1 MQQVILL
8 NVGAKQLEEI
18 MLFLKKLKV
27 SIMLVIQLLKYM
39 KMEVSISQ
47 NILIQAVWFQL
58 EQLLHNFYTK

>member
-27 SIMLVIQLLKYM
+27 LIILVIQLLKYM
-39 KMEVSISQ
+39 KTEVFSLQ
-47 NILIQAVWFQL
+47 NIPILEVWFPA
-58 EQLLHNFYTK
+58 ER